1 LGRGT
6 SWHFDYG
13 TTTSYGSRT
22 GNQNAGSG
30 GAVVNVSTAVS
41 GLAPSTTYHFRL
53 VASSSAGTSTGLDQS
68 FTTLAAVT
76 INHASIRVIAGRYG
90 VVSGTAS
97 GGQTGVSVTI
107 LAQPFG
113 QSAFAPVATVLTGA
127 NGAWTYNAKPT
138 IRTDYQASANGG
150 TSSVATIGVQP
161 AVSLRLTSGQRFS
174 TRVSAGATSF
184 GASRCSSSGSR
195 AAAGSP

>member
-1 LGRGT
+1 
-6 SWHFDYG
+6 D
-13 TTTSYGSRT
+13 
-22 GNQNAGSG
+22 
-30 GAVVNVSTAVS
+30 
-41 GLAPSTTYHFRL
+41 HFRL

-76 INHASIRVIAGRYG
+76 INHASLRVIAGHYG

-113 QSAFAPVATVLTGA
+113 QSTFAPVATVLTGA

-150 TSSVATIGVQP
+150 TSSTAPIGVQP
-161 AVSLRLTSGQRFS
+161 AVVLRRTEGGRFS
-174 TRVSAGATSF
+174 TPVSAGATSF
-184 GASRCSSSGSR
+184 AGKQVQFQRQSGSR
-195 AAAGSP
+195 WVTVKRQRLNGNSTTIFPASLLPKGRQTVRVAMSVNQAGPGYL